1 MVYFMKCVS
10 VDYQDKIVSELEKS
24 EGHPEIPD
32 VELDAGP
39 DETRVSP
46 FGKWASMFSLVW
58 TSVAFSYSGAE
69 VLKLRRWLELPE
81 GVY

>member
-24 EGHPEIPD
+24 EGHPEILD

-39 DETRVSP
+39 DGTRVSP
-46 FGKWASMFSLVW
+46 FGK
-58 TSVAFSYSGAE
+58 
-69 VLKLRRWLELPE
+69 
-81 GVY
+81 

>member
-1 MVYFMKCVS
+1 MVYFMKRVS

-24 EGHPEIPD
+24 EGHPEILD

-46 FGKWASMFSLVW
+46 FGK
-58 TSVAFSYSGAE
+58 
-69 VLKLRRWLELPE
+69 
-81 GVY
+81 